1 MTNDTQQETI
11 NLLDKD
17 GLADLM
23 TLFTSNG
30 YQDSVQMAANLML
43 LGLMQYRSFGISE
56 DEIINAVKVQIP
68 LADMV
73 IEVIADSGPKSGA

>member
-23 TLFTSNG
+23 ALFTSNG

-56 DEIINAVKVQIP
+56 DDIIDAVKVQVP

-73 IEVIADSGPKSGA
+73 IEVIENAGKT